1 MSLKGC
7 SSLAARTGSAKAV
20 APANWQKV
28 RRFMAG
34 VTVGQGASLPRK
46 KGHPAVVLPEGV
58 APVEWLEMFS
68 HPAKLAFSAKVTN
81 LE

>member
-1 MSLKGC
+1 
-7 SSLAARTGSAKAV
+7 
-20 APANWQKV
+20 
-28 RRFMAG
+28 MAG
-34 VTVGQGASLPRK
+34 VTVGQGARLPRK

-58 APVEWLEMFS
+58 DPVEWLEMFS